1 MERSIGIGDKR
12 WLIHGNDADNYLTN
26 LTDPFEPH
34 LVSMLAAFCDNG
46 ARALDIGANIGCT
59 ALALSEIVGSGKVVA
74 FEPVPRTFANLVKN
88 VGGVDNITTHH
99 FALGKEAGVLPMQGA
114 EGDSS
119 GAFVANQFHIA
130 NTGYFQVNVPVR
142 TLDEAF
148 PSLGLDRVDFIKI
161 DVEGFE
167 LDVFEGAA
175 ETLRRFKPRVVLEM
189 NHFCLNMFRRMTYPE
204 FRERLLRIFPC
215 IFAIDGARYV
225 DLTSESD
232 AYSVGYEHIVMFR
245 FPNLVAGFDRDDLI
259 SRISVL
265 QRSLQKQ
272 ADDAR
277 VAAEAEVIRQQSE
290 AESLRAER
298 DALQRE
304 RDNLESALA
313 DCVTRAKQLEIEKH
327 ALLDSTSWR
336 VTQPLRSLKK
346 LFTKKAPDFT
356 GPGLSR

>member
-1 MERSIGIGDKR
+1 MERRISICGRQWTIE
-12 WLIHGNDADNYLTN
+12 GNESDHYFSK
-26 LTDPFEPH
+26 LTDEFEPH
-34 LVSMLAAFCDNG
+34 LVSMLEAMCGEGNL
-46 ARALDIGANIGCT
+46 ALDIGANIGCT
-59 ALALSEIVGSGKVVA
+59 ALALSQIVGNGRVAA
-74 FEPVPRTFANLVKN
+74 FEPVPRTFAYLSKN
-88 VGGVDNITTHH
+88 AEAVPNVAIHN
-99 FALGKEAGVLPMQGA
+99 FALGKEPGTLPMQGA

-119 GAFVANQFHIA
+119 GAFIANQFHIGNA
-130 NTGYFQVNVPVR
+130 GYFQVDVPVR
-142 TLDEAF
+142 RLDDAF

-215 IFAIDGARYV
+215 VFAIDGARYV

-298 DALQRE
+298 DALRRE

-313 DCVTRAKQLEIEKH
+313 DCVSRAKQLEIEKH